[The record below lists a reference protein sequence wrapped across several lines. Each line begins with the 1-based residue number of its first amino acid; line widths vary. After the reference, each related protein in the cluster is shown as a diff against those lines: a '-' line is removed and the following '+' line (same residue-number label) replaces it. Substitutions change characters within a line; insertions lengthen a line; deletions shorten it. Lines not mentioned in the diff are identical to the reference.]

1 MAEDQKAE
9 LEVQIAQLSEMSGD
23 SSQQMAYL
31 NDQLREKDRLV
42 EELQGQ
48 KGSLTGQLERINQD
62 MKSKEEKLVS
72 VSVWTGFKVLAHEK
86 YVYSIA
92 YNSISV

>member
-9 LEVQIAQLSEMSGD
+9 LEIQIAQLSEMSGD

-31 NDQLREKDRLV
+31 NDQLREKDKLV

-48 KGSLTGQLERINQD
+48 KGSLTGQIERINQD
-62 MKSKEEKLVS
+62 MNTKMEKLVS
-72 VSVWTGFKVLAHEK
+72 VSV
-86 YVYSIA
+86 
-92 YNSISV
+92 

>member
-1 MAEDQKAE
+1 VAENQKAE

-48 KGSLTGQLERINQD
+48 KGSLTGQIERINQD
-62 MKSKEEKLVS
+62 VNSKEEKLVS
-72 VSVWTGFKVLAHEK
+72 I
-86 YVYSIA
+86 SI
-92 YNSISV
+92 

>member
-1 MAEDQKAE
+1 MAEAQKAE

-42 EELQGQ
+42 EELQGHN
-48 KGSLTGQLERINQD
+48 SSITGQLERVNQD
-62 MKSKEEKLVS
+62 MNSKMEKLVS
-72 VSVWTGFKVLAHEK
+72 IPT
-86 YVYSIA
+86 
-92 YNSISV
+92 